1 MKETIIPIISL
12 LISLTSVL
20 ITIITF
26 KQKNKQNQRQVGKN
40 EGLIISDIGYIKECV
55 DRLEKTLNTIND
67 KNHLLDIR
75 ITRIEEKLRTGDNK
89 WT

>member
-75 ITRIEEKLRTGDNK
+75 ITRIEEKIRTGDNK
-89 WT
+89 

>member
-55 DRLEKTLNTIND
+55 DRLEKTLNKIND

-75 ITRIEEKLRTGDNK
+75 ITRIEEKLRTGNNK
-89 WT
+89 

>member
-55 DRLEKTLNTIND
+55 DRLEKTLNKIND

-89 WT
+89 

>member
-89 WT
+89 